1 MCLSGHHASRHQML
15 TCRQTRCW
23 GKSLSPSYNSV
34 RIAERPICEGNRMGA
49 DGFRRS
55 QFDLALR
62 LFAITKQ

>member
-1 MCLSGHHASRHQML
+1 ML

-34 RIAERPICEGNRMGA
+34 RIAERPICEANRMGE